1 MPMGERWDPDMDG
14 DAGGA
19 ITDDARAWLRMLAEP
34 EPGATE
40 QARDL
45 VQLFIDD
52 AVAHIADLQHAAS
65 RGDLDQVRW
74 LAHDLG
80 GSSAT
85 FGAHVV
91 TAICRRLVALAD
103 ASDADGVRR
112 AVEPIGVAMV
122 AAAEELAA
130 EFLTDELEVSPPS
143 GE

>member
-1 MPMGERWDPDMDG
+1 MGERWDPDIDG

-19 ITDDARAWLRMLAEP
+19 ITDDAREWLRLLAGP
-34 EPGATE
+34 APGATE
-40 QARDL
+40 QAREL

-52 AVAHIADLQHAAS
+52 AVAHIADLQLAAS
-65 RGDLDQVRW
+65 RGDLEQVRW
-74 LAHDLG
+74 LAHDLS
-80 GSSAT
+80 GSTAT

-91 TAICRRLVALAD
+91 TGICQQVIALAE
-103 ASDADGVRR
+103 ASDAEGVRR
-112 AVEPIGVAMV
+112 AVAPIGVAMV